1 MSVLGILVALLAV
14 ILVRFMAGK
23 ITSVLTGS
31 FRKSIVLGWGGGII
45 GGLIFDLGPHI
56 GFLDLLGAFIGCIL
70 VLLAYGIYPFL
81 KILLRG

>member
-1 MSVLGILVALLAV
+1 MDFLGILVALLTV
-14 ILVRFMAGK
+14 ILIRFMAGK

-31 FRKSIVLGWGGGII
+31 FRISIALGWIGGII

-70 VLLAYGIYPFL
+70 ILLVYGIYPFL